1 MMWIAL
7 ALLVALIAAP
17 FLAEA
22 RRPKMNQAA
31 RASAPG
37 EFASLPRGLTHYR
50 WLGPEDGPI
59 AVCVHGLT
67 TPSFVWTP
75 IAGGLAERGFRVLLY
90 DLYGRGY
97 SDRPRGAQDAD
108 FFVTQLEELLQ
119 DQKIEGKITLLGYSM
134 GGAITAA
141 FTARFPDRVRQLVL
155 LAPLGMGHDL
165 GPIARLVINHNRLGT
180 WLMMALYGK
189 SYRQALEGERG
200 LPSAVDGIVDLQMAE
215 LNFRGFRPAVLSS
228 TRNIVE
234 EDMEERHRTI
244 CTADVP
250 VLAIWGSDD
259 EVIPVAGLDR
269 LAEWN
274 PDARQDVIDAAG
286 HSLAYTHSDQV
297 LDALRD
303 LSG

>member
-1 MMWIAL
+1 MIWIAL

-22 RRPKMNQAA
+22 RRPKMTQAA

-37 EFASLPRGLTHYR
+37 EFASLSRGLTHFR
-50 WLGPEDGPI
+50 WLGPEDGPV

-108 FFVTQLEELLQ
+108 FFVAQLEELLQ
-119 DQKIEGKITLLGYSM
+119 NQKVEGKITLLGYSM

-141 FTARFPDRVRQLVL
+141 FTAHFPDRVRQLVL

-215 LNFRGFRPAVLSS
+215 LDFRGFRPAVLSS
-228 TRNIVE
+228 TRNIVDEDIE
-234 EDMEERHRTI
+234 EKHRAI
-244 CTADVP
+244 CVAGVP
-250 VLAIWGSDD
+250 VLAIWGRED
-259 EVIPVAGLDR
+259 EVIPIAGLDR
-269 LAEWN
+269 LTEWN
-274 PDARQDVIDAAG
+274 PDARQEVIDAAA
-286 HSLAYTHSDQV
+286 HALAYTHSDQV
-297 LDALRD
+297 LNALRD

>member
-1 MMWIAL
+1 MIWIVPGIL
-7 ALLVALIAAP
+7 ALLIAAP
-17 FLAEA
+17 FLAEL

-31 RASAPG
+31 RVSAPG
-37 EFASLPRGLTHYR
+37 DFASLSRGLTHYR

-75 IAGGLAERGFRVLLY
+75 IAEGLAQRGFRVLTY

-97 SDRPRGAQDAD
+97 SDRPRGTQDAD

-119 DQKIEGKITLLGYSM
+119 NQKTCGKITLLGYSM

-165 GPIARLVINHNRLGT
+165 GPIARLVIDHNWLGT

-189 SYRQALEGERG
+189 SYRQALESERG
-200 LPSAVDGIVDLQMAE
+200 QPSAVDGIVDLQMAE
-215 LNFRGFRPAVLSS
+215 LDFRGFRPAVLSS
-228 TRNIVE
+228 TRNIVD
-234 EDMEERHRTI
+234 EDMEENHRAI
-244 CTADVP
+244 CAAGVP
-250 VLAIWGSDD
+250 VQAIWGRED
-259 EVIPVAGLDR
+259 EVIPIAGLDR

-274 PDARQDVIDAAG
+274 PDARQDVIDAAA
-286 HSLAYTHSDQV
+286 HALAYTHSDQV
-297 LDALRD
+297 LDALRN
-303 LSG
+303 LSS